1 MPVSKAVKG
10 AIKSPAGKKFL
21 AGVGA
26 SVVDEVLDNPVVSAA
41 EGAVL
46 GFAVGGPIGAAGGGI
61 AGWYLADSNTVVP
74 VDMIAIPAYQAYM
87 IQGNPAFEI
96 FIRSG
101 ETIVPT
107 GGEVRDMEQAAFEAK
122 AISDGIA
129 RMKKRKKG
137 GGLPRKYA
145 KMGFKKGWAAYKKT
159 AAYKKKAA
167 KKKKTTRRRKK

>member
-129 RMKKRKKG
+129 RMKKRDGQHIRKLQPTKRKQQRKRKLLEG
-137 GGLPRKYA
+137 GKNNANHRSS
-145 KMGFKKGWAAYKKT
+145 
-159 AAYKKKAA
+159 
-167 KKKKTTRRRKK
+167 

>member
-61 AGWYLADSNTVVP
+61 AGWYLADTTTVMP

-96 FIRSG
+96 FIRAG
-101 ETIVPT
+101 ETIVAT
-107 GGEVRDMEQAAFEAK
+107 GGNVQDVQEVVQSMPTK
-122 AISDGIA
+122 S
-129 RMKKRKKG
+129 KSKRKKG

-167 KKKKTTRRRKK
+167 KKKKSRRKK

>member
-1 MPVSKAVKG
+1 MATGKAVKS
-10 AIKSPAGKKFL
+10 IVNTPAGKKFL

-61 AGWYLADSNTVVP
+61 AGWYLADSTTVLP

-87 IQGNPAFEI
+87 IQGSPAFEI
-96 FIRSG
+96 FMRAG
-101 ETIVPT
+101 ETVVAT
-107 GGEVRDMEQAAFEAK
+107 GGNVQDVQEVVASMPTKSR
-122 AISDGIA
+122 S
-129 RMKKRKKG
+129 KRKKG
-137 GGLPRKYA
+137 GGLPRKFA

-159 AAYKKKAA
+159 PAYKKKVAS
-167 KKKKTTRRRKK
+167 KKKKSRRRK

>member
-61 AGWYLADSNTVVP
+61 AGWYLADTTTVMP

-96 FIRSG
+96 FIRAG
-101 ETIVPT
+101 ETIVAT
-107 GGEVRDMEQAAFEAK
+107 GGNVQDVQEVITK
-122 AISDGIA
+122 THTI
-129 RMKKRKKG
+129 KKSRKKG

>member
-26 SVVDEVLDNPVVSAA
+26 SVVDEIIDNPVVSAA

-61 AGWYLADSNTVVP
+61 AGWYLADTTTVMP

-96 FIRSG
+96 FIRAG
-101 ETIVPT
+101 ETIVAT
-107 GGEVRDMEQAAFEAK
+107 GGNVQDVQQVVQSMPTKSK
-122 AISDGIA
+122 A
-129 RMKKRKKG
+129 RRKKG

-145 KMGFKKGWAAYKKT
+145 KMGFKKGWVAYKKT

-167 KKKKTTRRRKK
+167 KKKKSRRKK

>member
-10 AIKSPAGKKFL
+10 AIQSPAGKKFF

-61 AGWYLADSNTVVP
+61 AGWYLADTTTVMP

-96 FIRSG
+96 FMRAGETVVATGGNVQDVQEVVESMPIRS
-101 ETIVPT
+101 
-107 GGEVRDMEQAAFEAK
+107 K
-122 AISDGIA
+122 SN
-129 RMKKRKKG
+129 RKKG

-159 AAYKKKAA
+159 PAYKKKTAA
-167 KKKKTTRRRKK
+167 KKKKSRRKK